1 MAIIKITL
9 ILTRMMIM
17 KIPTMAVFLK
27 MMKAKVVVQAVAV
40 LMQ

>member
-17 KIPTMAVFLK
+17 KIPTMIVFLR
-27 MMKAKVVVQAVAV
+27 MMKAKVIVQAVAV